1 MMSWFPTENCFRFI
15 ETKYNLRP
23 WPDISGTILYDR
35 SLSTA
40 PKVGMNKSAFLKT
53 FFLFLVC
60 ARFPGNDASGADRAI
75 WDNAYFLGPAIIYN
89 IRDGFYDFADIQ
101 KSLPVARNSLFMYG
115 IGGGKRLG
123 LTRFMRLQ
131 IGLNLDMGSV
141 LDDTLSTML
150 VGKSTLSPIGVKHT
164 IYHAGLAPELQFC
177 VPMTDRTLP
186 FVRIGGGLN
195 YVAGNE
201 QMFVLNS
208 DTLVTGMDPET
219 MYNGHWNFNVMA
231 GFGFDLIVARS
242 ITICLSYSFTYWQP
256 VQGAIYNDFPLNG
269 LKYHEIFY
277 SHGIQAMMLFE
288 IN

>member
-1 MMSWFPTENCFRFI
+1 
-15 ETKYNLRP
+15 
-23 WPDISGTILYDR
+23 
-35 SLSTA
+35 
-40 PKVGMNKSAFLKT
+40 MNKFNYLKI
-53 FFLFLVC
+53 FFLFPAC
-60 ARFPGNDASGADRAI
+60 AQILGSNASAADRAI
-75 WDNAYFLGPAIIYN
+75 LDNAYFLGPAIIYN

-101 KSLPVARNSLFMYG
+101 KSRQVSRNGLLMYG
-115 IGGGKRLG
+115 IGGGKRFG
-123 LTRFMRLQ
+123 IFRFMRLQ
-131 IGLNLDMGSV
+131 IGLNLDMGNIV
-141 LDDTLSTML
+141 DDTLSTML
-150 VGKSTLSPIGVKHT
+150 VGKATLSPIGVKHT

-177 VPMTDRTLP
+177 IPITDRTLP

-231 GFGFDLIVARS
+231 GFGFDLLVTRS